1 MFFGTSAMIGSM
13 IAFALGAK
21 PVGWGL
27 AAIMVGLVL
36 SGVSAGVGSPAYQVL
51 VANSV
56 EDKDLGM
63 ANGMNQT
70 VMWMGIILGIQSML
84 AFTGEDPS
92 LSRLRATFLFGAAV
106 AAIGYVAP
114 LFATRRATRAG

>member
-1 MFFGTSAMIGSM
+1 M
-13 IAFALGAK
+13 
-21 PVGWGL
+21 
-27 AAIMVGLVL
+27 
-36 SGVSAGVGSPAYQVL
+36 SAGVGSPAYQVL

-92 LSRLRATFLFGAAV
+92 LGRLRATFLFGAAV
-106 AAIGYVAP
+106 AAIGYIAP
-114 LFATRRATRAG
+114 LFATRRATRMT